1 MISFINLLCLICMY
15 IWIHSNKKHGG
26 SSDGSSSESE
36 GESKPTAAAASTV
49 VAKEVKE
56 EKAVYGAA
64 PAPQSH
70 HDYGKRERSRS
81 RSVGRDNRDSR
92 YGDGQDSDRRNQHHQ
107 RRDDSRD
114 RRDRHGMDER
124 DKRVP
129 NNRDRYA
136 GGNRDRNNSRDRY
149 AGEDRGRDNR
159 DRRDYWSAGGRD
171 SREDRSR
178 DDYKSR
184 EGERG
189 RPVRDDIA
197 SSRQQ
202 QRSRSMSPA
211 QSSSMKPSSTEEL
224 PSANPYKRS
233 RRSRSRSPSPEK
245 KKYGLLPGRNAAP
258 KPSSSGDATHL
269 GPNPE
274 LLRRKQEA
282 ERKAETD
289 RRNRTR
295 ADVSSLT
302 EEERLRRIEAMQA
315 DADLNDAQRA
325 SRLRNSQRPGAED
338 TQSGNAEFLQSMR
351 KEVYTT
357 GSTDMGKRIDQNKY
371 SRQSAA
377 DIDSADGFVRK

>member
-1 MISFINLLCLICMY
+1 M
-15 IWIHSNKKHGG
+15 
-26 SSDGSSSESE
+26 
-36 GESKPTAAAASTV
+36 
-49 VAKEVKE
+49 
-56 EKAVYGAA
+56 YGAA

-92 YGDGQDSDRRNQHHQ
+92 YGDGQDSDRRNHHHQ

-114 RRDRHGMDER
+114 RRDRQGMDER

-136 GGNRDRNNSRDRY
+136 G
-149 AGEDRGRDNR
+149 EDRRRDNR

-202 QRSRSMSPA
+202 QRSRSRSPA
-211 QSSSMKPSSTEEL
+211 QSRNMKPSSTEEL

-233 RRSRSRSPSPEK
+233 RRSRSRSNSSRSRSPSPEK

-302 EEERLRRIEAMQA
+302 EEERLRRIDAMQA

-325 SRLRNSQRPGAED
+325 SRLSNSQRPGAED